1 MYVERVRIER
11 LTENIAVYN
20 LEIGELHTYF
30 VADGVLVHNM
40 CKVGKDSE
48 TADKIISNGETSGS
62 NSFADMM
69 FPEESTR
76 YEAYW
81 EQNASNYNTPSSKI
95 MQYKI
100 HNDIIEKSIVI
111 YDDFG
116 I

>member
-48 TADKIISNGETSGS
+48 TADKIISKEKKGSIRSRFPSEMLDKTLEEIEREAKKGNKIAQTAKKLLTDKAFNKGS
-62 NSFADMM
+62 NS
-69 FPEESTR
+69 TR
-76 YEAYW
+76 
-81 EQNASNYNTPSSKI
+81 SK
-95 MQYKI
+95 KG
-100 HNDIIEKSIVI
+100 K
-111 YDDFG
+111 
-116 I
+116 